1 MSTQEDLDDSSSDED
16 NKEEANLCLMVDVPT
31 SKVEPTLDMSSENED
46 SQLED
51 TVNSDGEEVIFES
64 IEDLIKGYNKLLSAF
79 TRIYNAYRKLNKHFQ
94 TS

>member
-1 MSTQEDLDDSSSDED
+1 
-16 NKEEANLCLMVDVPT
+16 MVDVPT